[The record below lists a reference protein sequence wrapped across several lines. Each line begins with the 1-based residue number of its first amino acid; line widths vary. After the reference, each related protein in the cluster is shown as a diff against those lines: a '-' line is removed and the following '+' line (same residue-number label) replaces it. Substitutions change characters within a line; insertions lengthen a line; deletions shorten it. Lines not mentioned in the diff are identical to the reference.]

1 MQRPNRCP
9 TLWGMQVEK
18 RAQDAALAA
27 ILVYPSDAALRHAGF
42 IRTGGELRNRVQRA
56 AVLAE
61 GALISAADLA
71 LPVGATEHADPAGAS
86 LGVSRASAERET
98 IAACL
103 RDCRFNISEC
113 ARRLQISRVT
123 VYRLCKKHRLE
134 LRTP

>member
-1 MQRPNRCP
+1 LLHLYADFFAGRDRLHGRRFAPMAQ
-9 TLWGMQVEK
+9 K
-18 RAQDAALAA
+18 RLC
-27 ILVYPSDAALRHAGF
+27 VYAWPGNVR
-42 IRTGGELRNRVQRA
+42 ELRNRVQRA